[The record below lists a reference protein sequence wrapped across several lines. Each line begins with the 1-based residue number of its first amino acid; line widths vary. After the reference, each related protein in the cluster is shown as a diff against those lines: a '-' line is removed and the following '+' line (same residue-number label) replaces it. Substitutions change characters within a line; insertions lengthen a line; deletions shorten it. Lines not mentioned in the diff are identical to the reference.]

1 MNQFSIFNFLAS
13 RQRRRKARRS
23 GQFSTSEKGQT
34 LITLLIFVVVATII
48 TSAAIVMLVV
58 NITATSKYQQGISA
72 YYIAESGAENALL
85 RLLRDP
91 GYTGE
96 TMTVGTGT
104 AAITVNGDSEKTITS
119 EGRIGNFERILQVQT
134 NFSNNILTVVSW
146 KEIQ

>member
-1 MNQFSIFNFLAS
+1 MNKFKVFD
-13 RQRRRKARRS
+13 
-23 GQFSTSEKGQT
+23 KGQA

-48 TSAAIVMLVV
+48 TSAAIIMLVV
-58 NITATSKYQQGISA
+58 NITTTSKYQQGIFA

-96 TMTVGTGT
+96 TMTVGTGM
-104 AAITVNGDSEKTITS
+104 AAITVNGDSQKTITS
-119 EGRIGNFERILQVQT
+119 KGRIGNFERILEVRT
-134 NFSNNILTVVSW
+134 DFSNNILNITSW